1 MRKNDGKLQRH
12 CYTGAMCVSGICTA
26 FATDVVGICHGYRW
40 HLPWISLAFAVDVVG
55 ICRRYLWHLPRI
67 LLAIREW
74 KAASYS
80 ILTQNTTIIE

>member
-1 MRKNDGKLQRH
+1 MGNYRGTAILAQ
-12 CYTGAMCVSGICTA
+12 CVSPEY
-26 FATDVVGICHGYRW
+26 VR
-40 HLPWISLAFAVDVVG
+40 HLPRISLAFAVDVVG
-55 ICRRYLWHLPRI
+55 ICRRYLCHLPRI

>member
-1 MRKNDGKLQRH
+1 MGNYRGTAILAQ
-12 CYTGAMCVSGICTA
+12 CVSPEYVRHLPRMSLA
-26 FATDVVGICHGYRW
+26 FATDI
-40 HLPWISLAFAVDVVG
+40 AG